1 MIAQARG
8 LEPRAGAAKEPRRT
22 HARAVRVL
30 RYLLPAMALFLIG
43 LMVAWPQLMGSGGG
57 LIAPMLAP
65 GQIDGA
71 DVMRMHNPRYVG
83 RTSDAEPFE
92 VTAASAHLDPTQP
105 NRIHLDQLAAD
116 IATAG
121 TRQVRLLA
129 VSGIYDRDAEDVN
142 LSGGIELTTS
152 DGYRFET
159 PSALLKLD
167 RGRVVGREPI
177 AGSGP
182 SGTIA
187 AERFEF
193 QDGGGVLRFNG
204 RVRVTLHPRSNVR
217 S

>member
-1 MIAQARG
+1 MRAKARG
-8 LEPRAGAAKEPRRT
+8 FEPRAGAAPQPRRAYT
-22 HARAVRVL
+22 RAVRAL
-30 RYLLPAMALFLIG
+30 RYVLPTIALFLIG
-43 LMVAWPQLMGSGGG
+43 LVVAWPQLVGNGSG

-83 RTSDAEPFE
+83 RTSAAEPFE
-92 VTAASAHLDPTQP
+92 VRAASAHLDPTQP
-105 NRIHLDQLAAD
+105 NRVHLDQLAAD

-129 VSGIYDRDAEDVN
+129 VSGLYDRDTENVN
-142 LSGGIELTTS
+142 LSGGIEVTTS

-159 PSALLKLD
+159 PSALLKLE

-182 SGTIA
+182 GGTIA

-193 QDGGGVLRFNG
+193 RDGGEVLRFNG
-204 RVRVTLHPRSNVR
+204 RVRVTLHPRAEVR

>member
-1 MIAQARG
+1 MMAGTRG
-8 LEPRAGAAKEPRRT
+8 LEPRAGAARQPGRAY
-22 HARAVRVL
+22 ARAVRVL
-30 RYLLPAMALFLIG
+30 RYVLPAIALSLIG
-43 LMVAWPQLMGSGGG
+43 LVMAWPQLVGSGGG

-83 RTSDAEPFE
+83 RTSEAEPFE
-92 VTAASAHLDPTQP
+92 VTAASAYLDPTQP
-105 NRIHLDQLAAD
+105 NRVHLDQLAAD
-116 IATAG
+116 IARAG

-129 VSGIYDRDAEDVN
+129 VSGIYDRDTEDVN

-152 DGYRFET
+152 DGYRFQT
-159 PSALLKLD
+159 KSALLKLD
-167 RGRVVGREPI
+167 RGRVVGQEPI
-177 AGSGP
+177 AGAGP

-193 QDGGGVLRFNG
+193 RDGGEVLRFTG
-204 RVRVTLHPRSNVR
+204 GVRVMLHPRSDVR

>member
-1 MIAQARG
+1 MTAGTRG
-8 LEPRAGAAKEPRRT
+8 LEPRAGAARQPR
-22 HARAVRVL
+22 HAYTRAVRIL
-30 RYLLPAMALFLIG
+30 RYVLPGIALFLIG
-43 LMVAWPQLMGSGGG
+43 LVVAWPQLVGSGAG

-71 DVMRMHNPRYVG
+71 DLMRMHNPRYVG
-83 RTSDAEPFE
+83 RTGAAEPFE
-92 VTAASAHLDPTQP
+92 VTAASAYLDPTQP
-105 NRIHLDQLAAD
+105 NRVHLDQLAAE
-116 IATAG
+116 IARAG

-129 VSGIYDRDAEDVN
+129 GSGIYDRDSEDVN

-167 RGRVVGREPI
+167 RGRVVGQEPI
-177 AGSGP
+177 AGAGP

-193 QDGGGVLRFNG
+193 RDGGEVLRFNG
-204 RVRVTLHPRSNVR
+204 RVRVTLHPRSEVR

>member
-8 LEPRAGAAKEPRRT
+8 FAPRVGVARQRRHG
-22 HARAVRVL
+22 HARALRFL
-30 RYLLPAMALFLIG
+30 RYLLPAVALSLIG
-43 LMVAWPQLMGSGGG
+43 LVVAWPQLMGSGSG
-57 LIAPMLAP
+57 LIAPMLVP
-65 GQIDGA
+65 GQIEGG

-83 RTSDAEPFE
+83 RTSDAEPFA
-92 VTAASAHLDPTQP
+92 VTAASARLDPTQP

-116 IATAG
+116 IATAS

-129 VSGIYDRDAEDVN
+129 VSGVYDRDTENVN
-142 LSGGIELTTS
+142 LSGGIEVTTS
-152 DGYRFET
+152 DGYHFET

-167 RGRVVGREPI
+167 RGRVVGEEPI

-193 QDGGGVLRFNG
+193 RDGGEVLRFNG
-204 RVRVTLHPRSNVR
+204 RVRVTFHPRADVR

>member
-8 LEPRAGAAKEPRRT
+8 LEPRAGAATPPRRGYT
-22 HARAVRVL
+22 RVVRLL
-30 RYLLPAMALFLIG
+30 RYVLPAIAAFLIG
-43 LMVAWPQLMGSGGG
+43 LVVAWPQLVGNGGG

-65 GQIDGA
+65 GQIDGV
-71 DVMRMHNPRYVG
+71 DVMRMDNPRYVG
-83 RTSDAEPFE
+83 RTSDAKPFE
-92 VTAASAHLDPTQP
+92 VTAASARLDPTQP

-121 TRQVRLLA
+121 TRQVRLQA
-129 VSGIYDRDAEDVN
+129 VSGIYDRDTEDVN

-167 RGRVVGREPI
+167 RGRVVGQEPI

-193 QDGGGVLRFNG
+193 RDGGDVLRFNG
-204 RVRVTLHPRSNVR
+204 RVRVTLHPRSDVR

>member
-1 MIAQARG
+1 MIAQAHAF
-8 LEPRAGAAKEPRRT
+8 EPRTRAAMQTRRAST
-22 HARAVRVL
+22 RAVRIL
-30 RYLLPAMALFLIG
+30 RYVLPAIALFLIG
-43 LMVAWPQLMGSGGG
+43 LVVAWPQLVGNGGG

-83 RTSDAEPFE
+83 RTSNAEPFE
-92 VTAASAHLDPTQP
+92 VTAASAHLDPVQP
-105 NRIHLDQLAAD
+105 NRVHLDQLAAD

-121 TRQVRLLA
+121 TRQVRLVA
-129 VSGIYDRDAEDVN
+129 VSGIYDRDTEDVN
-142 LSGGIELTTS
+142 LSGGVELTTS

-159 PSALLKLD
+159 PSALLRLD
-167 RGRVVGREPI
+167 RGRVIGQEPI

-187 AERFEF
+187 AERFEVR
-193 QDGGGVLRFNG
+193 DGGDVLRFNG
-204 RVRVTLHPRSNVR
+204 RVRVTLHPRPSAR

>member
-1 MIAQARG
+1 MIALAHG
-8 LEPRAGAAKEPRRT
+8 LQPPGRAAPRSLRNSTRM
-22 HARAVRVL
+22 VRVL
-30 RYLLPAMALFLIG
+30 RYALPAIAALLIG
-43 LMVAWPQLMGSGGG
+43 LAIAWPQFIGGGAG

-65 GQIDGA
+65 GQIESGDL
-71 DVMRMHNPRYVG
+71 MRMHNPRYVG
-83 RTSDAEPFE
+83 QTGDAEPFE
-92 VTAASAHLDPTQP
+92 VTAASATMDPAQP
-105 NRIHLDQLAAD
+105 DRIQLDQLVAD

-121 TRQVRLLA
+121 TREVHLLA
-129 VSGIYDRDAEDVN
+129 ASGIYDRASENVDLA
-142 LSGGIELTTS
+142 GGIEVTTS

-159 PSALLKLD
+159 PSAMVNLE

-193 QDGGGVLRFNG
+193 RNGGDLLRFNG
-204 RVRVTLHPRSNVR
+204 RVRVTLNPRSDVR

>member
-1 MIAQARG
+1 MIGAARG
-8 LEPRAGAAKEPRRT
+8 FEPRAGAAGRPRRWYT
-22 HARAVRVL
+22 RVVRVL
-30 RYLLPAMALFLIG
+30 RYLLPAIALFLIG
-43 LMVAWPQLMGSGGG
+43 LVIAWPQLVGSGAG

-92 VTAASAHLDPTQP
+92 VTAASAHLNPSQP
-105 NRIHLDQLAAD
+105 NRIHLNELAAD
-116 IATAG
+116 IASTG

-129 VSGIYDRDAEDVN
+129 VSGVYDRDTADVN

-167 RGRVVGREPI
+167 HGRVVGHEPI

-193 QDGGGVLRFNG
+193 RDGGEVLHFTG
-204 RVRVTLHPRSNVR
+204 RVRVTLHPDSDVR